1 MEVKP
6 RESPR
11 EASGAVMLLQTG
23 IVTDME
29 IQQVEGTDEEQRSV
43 HVPKVFAHNVP
54 LSRTGDAAAL
64 PREACAPSR

>member
-6 RESPR
+6 RESR
-11 EASGAVMLLQTG
+11 EASGAVMLQTG

-54 LSRTGDAAAL
+54 LSRTGEAAAL